1 MARRGAAAPRVQAD
15 TLEPPSAD
23 RPSDRF
29 LAGLE
34 TASRITFV
42 SHIHPDPDSLGS
54 MMGLAHLVETCL
66 AKPTRLTR
74 DGPIGRAENKT
85 MVEQL
90 NLDLLKVEDLTWDE
104 DEAVVMVDSQPHTGR
119 HSFGPKCPLYAVLDH
134 HATPGKLNGV
144 PFVDVRQ
151 DLGATCSL
159 VTRYLIEQE
168 VPIPPA
174 VATAL
179 LYGIETEVS
188 GYPREAS
195 PLDDKA
201 LQYLFPLADK
211 DLIARIRNA
220 RLPQSY
226 FECVLQALQSSF
238 VYDRLIIS
246 WVSDLPQPELAAEV
260 CDFMIRFEEVDW
272 AVCAGVYHEKLI
284 LSARTALP
292 NGEAGEVLRTVVG
305 RLGKAGGH
313 DRRGGGMVPLTSTAP
328 SAIEEMQG
336 ELRRRL
342 LKALKIDDVR
352 GQRLVPLREMLQN
365 LQS

>member
-1 MARRGAAAPRVQAD
+1 MARRSAAVSRLQVDA
-15 TLEPPSAD
+15 LEPPSAD

-34 TASRITFV
+34 SASRVTFA

-85 MVEQL
+85 MVEVL
-90 NLDLLKVEDLTWDE
+90 GLELLKVEDLTWDD
-104 DEAVVMVDSQPHTGR
+104 DEAIVMVDSQPDTGR
-119 HSFGPKCPLYAVLDH
+119 QSLGSKCPLYAVLDH

-144 PFVDVRQ
+144 PFVDVRA

-168 VPIPPA
+168 VPIPPD

-179 LYGIETEVS
+179 FYGIETEVS

-195 PLDDKA
+195 PLDDRA
-201 LQYLFPLADK
+201 LQYLFPLTDK
-211 DLIARIRNA
+211 DLLARIRAA

-226 FECVLQALQSSF
+226 FECVLEALQSSF
-238 VYDRLIIS
+238 IYDRLIIS

-284 LSARTALP
+284 LSARTAVP
-292 NGEAGEVLRTVVG
+292 NGEAGEVLRQVVG

-313 DRRGGGMVPLTSTAP
+313 DRRAGGMVPLASTAP
-328 SAIEEMQG
+328 SAIEELQG

-342 LKALKIDDVR
+342 LKALKIDDCR
-352 GQRLVPLREMLQN
+352 GQRLVPLRDMLQN

>member
-1 MARRGAAAPRVQAD
+1 
-15 TLEPPSAD
+15 
-23 RPSDRF
+23 

-34 TASRITFV
+34 TASRVTFV
-42 SHIHPDPDSLGS
+42 THIQPDPDGLGS

-74 DGPIGRAENKT
+74 DGSIGRAENKT
-85 MVEQL
+85 LVDVL
-90 NLDLLKVEDLTWDE
+90 GLDLLPVEDLTWDE
-104 DEAVVMVDSQPHTGR
+104 DEAIVMVDSQPDTGR
-119 HSFGPKCPLYAVLDH
+119 HSISSKCPLYAVIDH
-134 HATPGKLNGV
+134 HATPGKLNGT
-144 PFVDVRQ
+144 PFVDIRQ

-168 VPIPPA
+168 VPIPPDI
-174 VATAL
+174 ATAL
-179 LYGIETEVS
+179 FYGIETEVS

-211 DLIARIRNA
+211 DAIARIRSA
-220 RLPQSY
+220 RLPQNY

-238 VYDRLIIS
+238 VYDKLIIS
-246 WVSDLPQPELAAEV
+246 WVNELPQPELAAEV
-260 CDFMIRFEEVDW
+260 CELMIRFEEVDW
-272 AVCAGVYHEKLI
+272 AVCAGVYDDKLI
-284 LSARTALP
+284 LSARTSIA
-292 NGEAGEVLRTVVG
+292 NGEAGEVLRQVVG

-313 DRRGGGMVPLTSTAP
+313 DRRAGGMVPLSSTSS
-328 SAIEEMQG
+328 SAIEDIQS

-342 LKALKIDDVR
+342 LKALKIDDCR